1 MVIWMIPVTA
11 LIYNGMA
18 RLISMDTNSENL
30 FMAVI
35 YFGTG
40 LLFMII
46 GNYLPKVKQNNTIG
60 IRVVWTLQDE
70 ENWSATHRFS
80 GKLWVA
86 SGVLCML
93 CGLFGE
99 SIAAL
104 VLYIVSIMAA
114 AIVSILY
121 SYLFYKKKMAAGEK
135 LKIQY
140 NKKTI
145 VSVFVVIFTIW
156 TLFWGGIDISFHD
169 NDFTVEAQ
177 DGVII
182 QWIMSR
188 LTVSHTK
195 KIYFKMGM
203 IAEQMVWET

>member
-1 MVIWMIPVTA
+1 MYA
-11 LIYNGMA
+11 
-18 RLISMDTNSENL
+18 
-30 FMAVI
+30 
-35 YFGTG
+35 
-40 LLFMII
+40 
-46 GNYLPKVKQNNTIG
+46 
-60 IRVVWTLQDE
+60 
-70 ENWSATHRFS
+70 
-80 GKLWVA
+80 
-86 SGVLCML
+86 

-145 VSVFVVIFTIW
+145 VIYVIVSVFVVIFTIW

-169 NDFTVEAQ
+169 NDLLLRHR

>member
-1 MVIWMIPVTA
+1 
-11 LIYNGMA
+11 
-18 RLISMDTNSENL
+18 
-30 FMAVI
+30 
-35 YFGTG
+35 
-40 LLFMII
+40 
-46 GNYLPKVKQNNTIG
+46 
-60 IRVVWTLQDE
+60 
-70 ENWSATHRFS
+70 
-80 GKLWVA
+80 
-86 SGVLCML
+86 
-93 CGLFGE
+93 
-99 SIAAL
+99 
-104 VLYIVSIMAA
+104 MAA

-140 NKKTI
+140 NKKTIVIYVI

>member
-1 MVIWMIPVTA
+1 MKEMIKKYKGTLICSVLVMLAGILVGFTMAQSIWINVFFVVTDCILVTVIFYDNRNRQQSSKVIGMVIWMIPVTA

-18 RLISMDTNSENL
+18 RLISMDADSENL

-93 CGLFGE
+93 CGLFWRKHCCFGFVYCE
-99 SIAAL
+99 HYGCCNCQHS
-104 VLYIVSIMAA
+104 
-114 AIVSILY
+114 
-121 SYLFYKKKMAAGEK
+121 LF
-135 LKIQY
+135 L
-140 NKKTI
+140 
-145 VSVFVVIFTIW
+145 
-156 TLFWGGIDISFHD
+156 SF
-169 NDFTVEAQ
+169 
-177 DGVII
+177 
-182 QWIMSR
+182 
-188 LTVSHTK
+188 L
-195 KIYFKMGM
+195 
-203 IAEQMVWET
+203 